1 MELFVKDLI
10 NWINNQISKAGCRG
24 IVIGMSG
31 GLDSSVTAVLCKL
44 SQPDTTLGLIMPC
57 YSQEQDSVDA
67 LSVARKFNIP
77 TQNINLNP
85 IFDSFTTEI
94 PVKGTDSA
102 VKIAKANLKSRL
114 RMSTLYYY
122 SNQLKYLVAGTSNR
136 SELMVGYFTKYGDG
150 AADILPLGN
159 LYKTEVR
166 QLAKYLGVPGRIIEK
181 SPSAGLWPGQTEY
194 EELGFKWSDVD
205 DHLMKNKCSDELKSK
220 INLRITANAHKRQP
234 SPIPP
239 FTFTM

>member
-1 MELFVKDLI
+1 MELFVKDLV
-10 NWINNQISKAGCRG
+10 NWINDQIYKAGCRG

-31 GLDSSVTAVLCKL
+31 GLDSSVTAALCKL
-44 SQPDTTLGLIMPC
+44 AQPDNTLGLILPC
-57 YSQEQDSVDA
+57 YSQEQDSIDA
-67 LSVARKFNIP
+67 LSVARKFNIT

-85 IFDSFTTEI
+85 IFDCFIAEN
-94 PVKGTDSA
+94 PVKGKDATI
-102 VKIAKANLKSRL
+102 KIAKANLKSRL
-114 RMSTLYYY
+114 RMSALYYC

-159 LYKTEVR
+159 LHKTEVR
-166 QLAKYLGVPGRIIEK
+166 RLAKYLAVPDKIIEK

-194 EELGFKWSDVD
+194 EELGFRWSDVD
-205 DHLMKNKCSDELKSK
+205 NHLMNNKCSDELKTM
-220 INLRITANAHKRQP
+220 INLRIAANAHKRQS